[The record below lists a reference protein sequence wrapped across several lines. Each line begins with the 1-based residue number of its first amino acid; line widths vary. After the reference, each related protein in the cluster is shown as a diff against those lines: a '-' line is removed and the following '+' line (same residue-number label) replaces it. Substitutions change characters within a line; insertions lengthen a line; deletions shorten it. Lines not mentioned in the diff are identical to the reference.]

1 MQRAERLLAITLL
14 LQARGKMPA
23 HQLAELLGVSVRT
36 IYRDISALS
45 MAHVPVAMEHGPGG
59 GYYLLQEHYVE
70 TSHFSREEVVSLIL
84 GGAMVGNYGLFADDE
99 DLHRAFL
106 KLEATLPEEYRADVQ
121 AARERIL
128 FDTNAWQSR
137 PTTAYLDLIRSALW
151 KGQQI
156 DILYPR
162 TNSSTLTWRQV
173 EPYGLVYKGL
183 SRRQMRTG
191 VWYLIAF
198 CHCCQHMHS
207 FRVGYIQD
215 VHVRAEKVQIRP
227 DFDLRTYWQEAR
239 RHIEKRLQSL
249 TMTLK
254 LQAAVRHRLGS
265 DAIVLN
271 EERDGSIIVR
281 LPIESLDAA
290 ISYVLSLGPH
300 ALVLAPN
307 QIREEVAQAARHM
320 AALYEQEAHI

>member
-14 LQARGKMPA
+14 LQARGKMSA
-23 HQLAELLGVSVRT
+23 YQLAELLGVSVRT
-36 IYRDISALS
+36 IYRDIGALS
-45 MAHVPVAMEHGPGG
+45 AARVPVAIEHGPGG

-70 TSHFSREEVVSLIL
+70 TSRFSREEVVSLIL

-106 KLEATLPEEYRADVQ
+106 KLEATLPEGYRADVE

-128 FDTNAWQSR
+128 FDTNAWQKR

-162 TNSSTLTWRQV
+162 TNGSVLTWRQV

-183 SRRQMRTG
+183 SRRQVRTG

-198 CHCCQHMHS
+198 CHCCHHIHS

-215 VHVRAEKVQIRP
+215 VHVRDEIIQIRP
-227 DFDLRTYWQEAR
+227 GFDLRTYWQEAR

-254 LQAAVRHRLGS
+254 IQAAARHRLGD
-265 DAIVLN
+265 DAKVLS

-281 LPIESLDAA
+281 IPIEALDTAV
-290 ISYVLSLGPH
+290 SYVLSLGPN
-300 ALVLAPN
+300 ALVLAPD
-307 QIREEVAQAARHM
+307 QVREEVAQAVRRM
-320 AALYEQEAHI
+320 AALYEQEANI